1 MKKIIS
7 IIGFVLVAGLL
18 SFAFFQANQA
28 EADPELSIGKVK
40 EQLSSQY
47 PGEITTVELDSNDGN
62 YQVVMETETKAYQ
75 LKVDGDT
82 SKIMEMKEIEKK
94 KEQAATNPSAPAKKK
109 TSDNKKQKEKKQA
122 IISRETAM
130 EKALAE
136 FSGTVEE
143 VELDEDNG
151 KLRYEVEVVN
161 GEMEAE
167 IEVDAY
173 TGKVIMIEI
182 DD

>member
-94 KEQAATNPSAPAKKK
+94 QAATNPSAPAKKK

-136 FSGTVEE
+136 FSGIVEE

-151 KLRYEVEVVN
+151 NLRYEVEVVN